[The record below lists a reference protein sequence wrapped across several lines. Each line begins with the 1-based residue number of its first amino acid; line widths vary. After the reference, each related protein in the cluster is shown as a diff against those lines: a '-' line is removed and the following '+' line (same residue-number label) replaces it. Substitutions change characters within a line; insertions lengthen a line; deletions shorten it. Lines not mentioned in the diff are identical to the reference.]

1 MVTINEVEQD
11 MDALG
16 VGNMAEAKVDVQ
28 HMAVEDTKAVD
39 TTNNNMAEAVTTRD
53 FSKADNKIWVA
64 MITLLHPRE
73 VMCKMT
79 HIPTQSRGSPTT
91 IIVGHMGMMCPLLT
105 SLPRALSHTNITYG
119 TPQSKT
125 RATALRRTHIKI
137 HGHNQNLVTTDM

>member
-1 MVTINEVEQD
+1 

-16 VGNMAEAKVDVQ
+16 VGDMAEAKEDVQ
-28 HMAVEDTKAVD
+28 HMAMEDTKVVD
-39 TTNNNMAEAVTTRD
+39 TTNINMAEAVTTRD

-73 VMCKMT
+73 AMCKMP

-91 IIVGHMGMMCPLLT
+91 IIVGQMVMMCPLPT
-105 SLPRALSHTNITYG
+105 ISPRALSHTNITYG

-125 RATALRRTHIKI
+125 RATALQRMHIKI
-137 HGHNQNLVTTDM
+137 HGRNQNLVATDM